1 MLIITKQGVEN
12 LINRLSTPNNLEQCR
27 DEIQKMLEIE
37 SEHLWWAESG
47 KCCRW
52 QVMGSLAGRIQ
63 TLKDTLNSLNGED
76 IPRAVSLLREYANQ
90 LDEDGARTALS

>member
-1 MLIITKQGVEN
+1 MLIITKQGVGN

-52 QVMGSLAGRIQ
+52 QVTGCLAGRIQ
-63 TLKDTLNSLNGED
+63 TLKDALNSLNGED
-76 IPRAVSLLREYANQ
+76 ISRAASLLREYANQ
-90 LDEDGARTALS
+90 LDEDGAGIVL